1 MTSNKL
7 DIAFSSCP
15 NDTFVFHA
23 MLNNLVD
30 TKGLSFT
37 RHIDDVESLNQL
49 AKNSVYHVSKLS
61 FGAWLKLRDRYELL
75 DSGAALGF
83 GCGPLLVGHSKDIS
97 VEDSLIA
104 VPGIDT
110 TANLLFRLRYPD
122 AENIKVVRFDEIL
135 PGIREGRFEA
145 GVIIHEGR
153 FVFRDYGC
161 EQIIDLGEWWEEET
175 SAPIPL
181 GCIAIRRD
189 EDTIIHKSNIENIIR
204 DSVSFAFDNPGA
216 SRDYV
221 KSLAQEM
228 DDDVIEQHIKLYVN
242 EFTLSLGEKGKKAV
256 ETLEEM
262 SRCKG
267 IL

>member
-1 MTSNKL
+1 MADKNI

-30 TKGLSFT
+30 TRGLSF
-37 RHIDDVESLNQL
+37 RPLIDDVESLNQQ
-49 AKNSVYHVSKLS
+49 AKNGVYPVSKLS
-61 FGAWLKLRDRYELL
+61 FAAWLKLKEKYELL

-83 GCGPLLVGHSKDIS
+83 GCGPLLVARSRDIS
-97 VEDSLIA
+97 VEDALIA

-110 TANLLFRLRYPD
+110 TANMLLQLRYPETKNKIL
-122 AENIKVVRFDEIL
+122 ARFDDIL
-135 PGIREGRFEA
+135 PGIKSGKYDA

-153 FVFRDYGC
+153 FVFKDYGC

-175 SAPIPL
+175 SSPIPL
-181 GCIAIRRD
+181 GCIAIRKD
-189 EDTIIHKSNIENIIR
+189 EGIIEFKDAVESIIR
-204 DSVSFAFDNPGA
+204 ESVSYAFENPDA

-228 DDDVIEQHIKLYVN
+228 DDDVIDQHIKLYVN
-242 EFTLSLGEKGKKAV
+242 EFTLSLGDKGKKAV
-256 ETLEEM
+256 QKLEEM
-262 SRCKG
+262 TECKTDQ
-267 IL
+267 